1 MNVSADSIALLRQQL
16 TSDSILTAE
25 EISERYSV
33 DFTGENAQMPLAVIR
48 PGSTEEVALILRTCS
63 ELSQPVV
70 IQGGM
75 TGLAGGAT
83 PKQGEIALSLERLS
97 GIEEVDPA
105 SMTVTAMAGTPL
117 QAIQEAAESAG
128 LLLPL
133 DYGARGSCH
142 IGGAIAT
149 NAGGNQVIRFGMTRN
164 LVLGLE
170 AVLADGTIVSSMNKM
185 LKLSLIHI

>member
-83 PKQGEIALSLERLS
+83 PKQGEIALSL
-97 GIEEVDPA
+97 
-105 SMTVTAMAGTPL
+105 
-117 QAIQEAAESAG
+117 
-128 LLLPL
+128 
-133 DYGARGSCH
+133 
-142 IGGAIAT
+142 
-149 NAGGNQVIRFGMTRN
+149 
-164 LVLGLE
+164 
-170 AVLADGTIVSSMNKM
+170 
-185 LKLSLIHI
+185 